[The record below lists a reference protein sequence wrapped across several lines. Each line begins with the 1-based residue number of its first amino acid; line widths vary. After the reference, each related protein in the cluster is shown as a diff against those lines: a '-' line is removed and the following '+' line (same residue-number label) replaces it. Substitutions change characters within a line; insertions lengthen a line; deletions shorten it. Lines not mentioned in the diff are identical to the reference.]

1 MKLIVQNPKKSLN
14 KAYLKEK
21 VSRTHIELFKKNLT
35 TLLSKINEDESEE
48 HLKNVIS
55 DFLKD
60 TWYKELHEI
69 NTKDRKDLVIHTGKT
84 TKEPVGVILEVKKPS
99 NKTEMISASKPN
111 AKAMH
116 ELILYYLRERTEQ
129 NNIDIKYLVITNIY
143 EWYIIDEVW
152 FEKNIYRNS
161 KLKKDYEN
169 WKHSGNDTRF
179 FYDSI
184 AKPFLELL
192 VEPVPC
198 TYFDVREY
206 ENIIRNEDK
215 KDDSKLIALYK
226 ILSPVHLLK
235 QPFANDSNSLDTKF
249 YTELLHII
257 GLEEVKDGSK
267 KLIKRKEK
275 SDAASLLENTII
287 KLEDKDCLRN
297 ITNLSAFGSTKQEQ
311 FFNIALELCLTW
323 VNRVLFLKLL
333 EAQLSTYHKGNNDYL
348 FLNTQ
353 TIFDF
358 DELSNLF
365 FQVLA
370 ERPSNRRNHV
380 KEKFSKVPYLNS
392 SLFERTELERQSFD
406 VSALDNR
413 LELPLHDKS
422 VLKKAAHRAK
432 TNILPVLQYFFEFLD
447 AYDFSAEGAEEI
459 QEENKNLINASVLGL
474 IFEKIN
480 GYKDG
485 SFFTPGFITM
495 YMCKE
500 TIRRAVVQKFNE
512 TKGWKCENLD
522 TLYDKIEDKKEAN
535 TIINSLK
542 ICDPAV
548 GSGHFLVSALNEII
562 AVKSE
567 LKILLDRK
575 GKTFRD
581 YHVEVVNDE
590 LIVTNDD
597 GLLFDYK
604 PQSDESQR
612 IQESLFHEK
621 EIIIENCL
629 FGVDINPNSVKICR
643 LRLWIELLKSAYY
656 TEESHFSELETL
668 PNIDIN
674 IKCGNS
680 LISRFALD
688 ADLSKALKKSKWN
701 IDSYKIAVQT
711 YRDAET
717 KEQKRS
723 MEQLIDDIKGN
734 FRSEISDSDPKV
746 TRKNKLGGE
755 LYNLLNQQ
763 QLFDKSKTEQKANK
777 QKQEKLEKEINKLAT
792 EIDEIKCNKIYENA
806 FEWRFEFPEA
816 LDNDGNFIGFDAVI
830 GNPPYGVQFSPSEKS
845 LYSNLYSATDDIYTL
860 FIEKGITLTKA
871 SGRVSLIIPIFW
883 LTGEKYYSTRK
894 VILDRAHL
902 DIGITLPYDIFA
914 DAYVDTGIYMFSKTI
929 NSDVSFVYEFEP
941 REQVDYLI
949 LNSINLC
956 TLKKHEWATA
966 NDLKI
971 IFNPVSR
978 SLTNKL
984 NKFNTTIGEI
994 TDSIRGILANQED
1007 YSATPIK
1014 GHEPIFVGKIDRFF
1028 IEEGNF
1034 QFIKYG
1040 DNLKEKPSS
1049 FDYFI
1054 GERILIRRIISRQF
1068 RIMATISDKQFV
1080 SKKDIYTFKLKPN
1093 QNKFSPKYLL
1103 GIINSKLISFIKTKG
1118 SASAKKDDFTQL
1130 TLNDIRQLRIPE
1142 PNQKQ
1147 SEKIENIVDRILLI
1161 KGDGESG
1168 KIDELEKQLD
1178 RIVYEL
1184 YELTEEEIKI
1194 VES

>member
-21 VSRTHIELFKKNLT
+21 VSRTNIELFKKNLT
-35 TLLSKINEDESEE
+35 ALLARINEEESEE

-84 TKEPVGVILEVKKPS
+84 TKESVGVILEVKKPS

-111 AKAMH
+111 TKAMH
-116 ELILYYLRERTEQ
+116 ELILYYLRERTVH

-152 FEKNIYRNS
+152 FEKNVYRNS

-184 AKPFLELL
+184 AKPFLDSIE
-192 VEPVPC
+192 ETIPC

-206 ENIIRNEDK
+206 ENIIHNEDK

-249 YTELLHII
+249 YAELLHIL
-257 GLEEVKDGSK
+257 GLEEVKEGSK

-275 SDAASLLENTII
+275 PDAASLLENTII

-297 ITNLSAFGSTKQEQ
+297 ISNISAFGSTKQEQ
-311 FFNIALELCLTW
+311 LFNIALELCITW

-333 EAQLSTYHKGNNDYL
+333 EAQLSTYHKGNKDYL

-370 ERPSNRRNHV
+370 EKPSNRRKHV
-380 KEKFSKVPYLNS
+380 QEKFSKVPYLNS

-406 VSALDNR
+406 ISALDNR
-413 LELPLHDKS
+413 LELSVHDKS
-422 VLKKAAHRAK
+422 VLKKAAHRTK
-432 TNILPVLQYFFEFLD
+432 TGTLPVLQYFFEFLD
-447 AYDFSAEGAEEI
+447 AYDFSAEGSEEI

-485 SFFTPGFITM
+485 SFFTPGFVTM

-512 TKGWKCENLD
+512 AKGWKCENLEN
-522 TLYDKIEDKKEAN
+522 LFDKVDDKKEAN
-535 TIINSLK
+535 AIINSLK

-562 AVKSE
+562 AIKSE

-575 GKTFRD
+575 GKTLRD
-581 YHVEVVNDE
+581 YQVEVVNDE

-604 PQSDESQR
+604 PKNDESQR
-612 IQESLFHEK
+612 IQEAIFHEK

-656 TEESHFSELETL
+656 TEESHFTELETL

-701 IDSYKIAVQT
+701 IDSYRIAVQT
-711 YRDAET
+711 YRNAET

-723 MEQLIDDIKGN
+723 MEQLIDDIKSN
-734 FRSEISDSDPKV
+734 FRSEISDNDPKV
-746 TRKNKLGGE
+746 LRKNKLGGE
-755 LYNLLNQQ
+755 LYNLLNQK
-763 QLFDKSKTEQKANK
+763 QLFDQSKAEQKIRK
-777 QKQEKLEKEINKLAT
+777 QKQEKLEKEINKIAT
-792 EIDEIKCNKIYENA
+792 EIDEIKSNKIYENA
-806 FEWRFEFPEA
+806 FEWRFEFPEV
-816 LDNDGNFIGFDAVI
+816 LDGDGNFIGFDVVI
-830 GNPPYGVQFSPSEKS
+830 GNPPYVVLSSFSDEEFKILQNSYSTAFGRINTFAIFTERVTS
-845 LYSNLYSATDDIYTL
+845 LLSKNAIS
-860 FIEKGITLTKA
+860 
-871 SGRVSLIIPIFW
+871 SLIIPDSLCNIDYYLKLRKYLLDKYSIIEIIELGDGVFDEAVVPAIIFSFSNSVDPENII
-883 LTGEKYYSTRK
+883 LIGNKNSILGGVKNTIPQKYYHKTPKFSYNLHIDDLFVK
-894 VILDRAHL
+894 IQSLSEQNDVHFLKDIAEIK
-902 DIGITLPYDIFA
+902 IGIC
-914 DAYVDTGIYMFSKTI
+914 TG
-929 NSDVSFVYEFEP
+929 N
-941 REQVDYLI
+941 
-949 LNSINLC
+949 N
-956 TLKKHEWATA
+956 
-966 NDLKI
+966 
-971 IFNPVSR
+971 
-978 SLTNKL
+978 NK
-984 NKFNTTIGEI
+984 
-994 TDSIRGILANQED
+994 
-1007 YSATPIK
+1007 Y
-1014 GHEPIFVGKIDRFF
+1014 
-1028 IEEGNF
+1028 
-1034 QFIKYG
+1034 
-1040 DNLKEKPSS
+1040 
-1049 FDYFI
+1049 
-1054 GERILIRRIISRQF
+1054 
-1068 RIMATISDKQFV
+1068 ISDKPMFNN
-1080 SKKDIYTFKLKPN
+1080 SKKVLQGRDINRYSLEYNNLYVNYDRKELLRAREESIFLNEEKLLMRQTSDKLILTYDNSRYYTIDSLFIISSDKIDL
-1093 QNKFSPKYLL
+1093 KYLL
-1103 GIINSKLISFIKTKG
+1103 GLLNSKLLNRQYQKLNPEQGRVFAQVKIDYVNELPIKISKSEISKFVKIVDKILT
-1118 SASAKKDDFTQL
+1118 AKKQDPKMDTRVF
-1130 TLNDIRQLRIPE
+1130 
-1142 PNQKQ
+1142 
-1147 SEKIENIVDRILLI
+1147 EKEIDRM
-1161 KGDGESG
+1161 
-1168 KIDELEKQLD
+1168 
-1178 RIVYEL
+1178 VYEL

-1194 VES
+1194 IESQ